1 MFIKQLSVFIE
12 NREGRLQEV
21 LNTLSEAGLN
31 IVGLSLAD
39 TADYGVLRLI
49 LSNPDEG
56 KKVLSENGFSARVT
70 NVLAIR
76 MPHHAG
82 GLSEVL
88 NKFLDEHINIEYM
101 YSLQTD
107 SEKATVVFKTSDIDK
122 VQASM
127 ENAGM
132 EFITQDDI

>member
-49 LSNPDEG
+49 LSDPDEG
-56 KKVLSENGFSARVT
+56 KKVLSDNGFSARIT
-70 NVLAIR
+70 NVLAVR
-76 MPHHAG
+76 MPHHSG
-82 GLSEVL
+82 GLAEVL

-122 VQASM
+122 VQAAM

-132 EFITQDDI
+132 EFITQSDL